1 MMVVCNEKQIRNFR
15 VFEILRFL
23 LVGLDVRGL
32 AVLERVGRHPGDERE
47 ELVLGLL
54 VVVALARE
62 TTADSLRDVGA
73 TLAPDLLVE
82 LGVDSDVL
90 RAHLLE
96 GKALDGLDG
105 PELAAL
111 AVDALVQVDG
121 VLAGDDLLDGG

>member
-1 MMVVCNEKQIRNFR
+1 MVVCNEKQIRSLR
-15 VFEILRFL
+15 MFEILRFL

-32 AVLERVGRHPGDERE
+32 AVLERVDRHPGDERE

-62 TTADSLRDVGA
+62 TAADSLRDVGA

-96 GKALDGLDG
+96 GKALDSLDG
-105 PELAAL
+105 L
-111 AVDALVQVDG
+111 G
-121 VLAGDDLLDGG
+121 